1 MANHQAI
8 FQNYLLYV
16 RNGHQGS
23 KEALQAASGVLED
36 TRVVDIDTL
45 ISESESIP
53 DWLNGVP
60 LCIHLGGN
68 REVYRGTECI
78 SFFRSQSSQSSVP
91 GGDKKVTEDD
101 LQKFM
106 EGRNSSQQVP
116 I

>member
-1 MANHQAI
+1 MADHQAI

-16 RNGHQGS
+16 RNDHQGS
-23 KEALQAASGVLED
+23 KEALQEASGVLDD

-45 ISESESIP
+45 MSEVDGIP
-53 DWLNGVP
+53 HWLNGVP

-78 SFFRSQSSQSSVP
+78 EFLRKQSAQTSTP
-91 GGDKKVTEDD
+91 GDKKVTADD

-106 EGRNSSQQVP
+106 QGRDSSQQVP